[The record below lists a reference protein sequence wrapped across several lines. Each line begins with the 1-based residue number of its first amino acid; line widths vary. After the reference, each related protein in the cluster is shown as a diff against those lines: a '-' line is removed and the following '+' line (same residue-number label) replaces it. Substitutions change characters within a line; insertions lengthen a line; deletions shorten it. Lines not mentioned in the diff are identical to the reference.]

1 MEAQLFNNDRIKEA
15 AQVIANE
22 LLKILAKRHDS
33 HMQKHV
39 AKNCPAY
46 KKGLSNGEHLLATMR
61 ALSMVQLEVGVEL
74 ADMTHTVD
82 EDLHDDDDA
91 PVEMVKYAAEPT
103 WTRITK
109 ERYDYKLE
117 LTFPTSAR
125 ERVGKGGYDE
135 RAFLVGEPFDH
146 DAEGRPRY
154 DAFLSRE
161 YNGVTDYFESDAPM
175 SVVEFQSMSF
185 FQAPHPQPDA
195 TP

>member
-91 PVEMVKYAAEPT
+91 PDPVRRPVGIGGRLTPNCDRPCDNAPRSSLGKSVTSDACTNSRCCGSALVVLDASESAAMATGLTTARAATALMAVESLRRRRFGTEVSI
-103 WTRITK
+103 RITGL
-109 ERYDYKLE
+109 DI
-117 LTFPTSAR
+117 
-125 ERVGKGGYDE
+125 GY
-135 RAFLVGEPFDH
+135 
-146 DAEGRPRY
+146 
-154 DAFLSRE
+154 
-161 YNGVTDYFESDAPM
+161 M
-175 SVVEFQSMSF
+175 
-185 FQAPHPQPDA
+185 
-195 TP
+195 